1 MADMVKHMKHVEFS
15 VGQMVCT
22 GCEDMIT
29 AAVRELPGIATVQ
42 ASYVHQQVKVDYDD
56 NQVTL
61 EQIRTAIETQGYP
74 IVDKTAGKP
83 SEFASTLWFL
93 LLLGLVGGMAFWG
106 KSLMPGVM
114 QQIRPHMDDAVLL
127 GIGFLTGF
135 HCIGMCG
142 GFIVSYTD
150 KQAHWLRQLSAHA
163 GYGFGKTLSY
173 SVIGAGVGVLGASI
187 AITPQMRG
195 IAALAASVFLIVY
208 GLKMLNVLTVLRRFT
223 LRLPKAANQQITNAL
238 RQRRSPLVTGLLT
251 GLLLGCGPLQAM
263 YVMAAGTGDPIQG
276 AKILALFSV
285 GTLLPLL
292 GFGAFASF
300 LPATIMRQLVR
311 VSGVLVIAM
320 GLMMANRGLAMYQGQ
335 PKTKMPVPANATMP
349 IPSGD
354 YHGN

>member
-1 MADMVKHMKHVEFS
+1 MKHVEFS

-22 GCEDMIT
+22 GCEDIINT
-29 AAVRELPGIATVQ
+29 AVRGLPGIVAVR
-42 ASYVHQQVKVDYDD
+42 ANYVRQQVKVDYDD
-56 NQVTL
+56 NKVTL
-61 EQIRTAIETQGYP
+61 AQILTTIETQGYP
-74 IVDKTAGKP
+74 IVDKTAGIP
-83 SEFASTLWFL
+83 SAFANTLWFL
-93 LLLGLVGGMAFWG
+93 LLLILVGGVAFWG

-142 GFIVSYTD
+142 GFIVAYAD
-150 KQAHWLRQLSAHA
+150 KQANWLRQLSAHA
-163 GYGFGKTLSY
+163 GYALGKTLSY
-173 SVIGAGVGVLGASI
+173 SVIGAGFGVLGASI

-208 GLKMLNVLTVLRRFT
+208 GLKMLNVFTVLRRFT
-223 LRLPKAANQQITNAL
+223 LHLPKAANQQITDAL

-263 YVMAAGTGDPIQG
+263 YVMAAGTGDPVQG
-276 AKILALFSV
+276 AKILALFSA

-300 LPATIMRQLVR
+300 LPAIVMRQLVR
-311 VSGVLVIAM
+311 VSGMLVIAM
-320 GLMMANRGLAMYQGQ
+320 GLMMANRGLAMYQVQ
-335 PKTKMPVPANATMP
+335 HKAMMQAPADTDMHL
-349 IPSGD
+349 PSGD
-354 YHGN
+354 QHDN